1 MDKYKLDE
9 YKITEKGREYSV
21 IVFPKVEYM
30 WAFDDYPEE
39 NCYMVDGTA
48 YAYKLLKLACAILIS
63 SPEKIVYFPC
73 KQEGIGHFYRDNY
86 HFVLCTPQVQLRRS
100 SWVRIRRKISQN
112 TWNGKYKLCY
122 DRKKLDD
129 FCIRNYMEWYQTRAC
144 EWKYGLRTVSRKE
157 IDKSHV
163 EEVAGDTLFMVV
175 GKEECYF
182 NHYLIAKDLD
192 EYGDLEEFGA
202 WSALGW
208 IITKRGIGDMKRRAE
223 EEAEEQARQKEE
235 FSECV
240 LI

>member
-1 MDKYKLDE
+1 
-9 YKITEKGREYSV
+9 
-21 IVFPKVEYM
+21 
-30 WAFDDYPEE
+30 
-39 NCYMVDGTA
+39 MV
-48 YAYKLLKLACAILIS
+48 
-63 SPEKIVYFPC
+63 
-73 KQEGIGHFYRDNY
+73 
-86 HFVLCTPQVQLRRS
+86 
-100 SWVRIRRKISQN
+100 
-112 TWNGKYKLCY
+112 
-122 DRKKLDD
+122 
-129 FCIRNYMEWYQTRAC
+129 QTRAC
-144 EWKYGLRTVSRKE
+144 EWKYRFRTVSRKE

-202 WSALGW
+202 WSVLGW